1 MEYKLTK
8 NKLVVCLSSIILFAT
23 TIKRT
28 KTEPKSV
35 GRGKLWL
42 KKNASNH
49 NQILFGEIVI
59 WLSISVLYFFT
70 SFSLII
76 LWSYAQFSLYVF
88 RIILLFD
95 IFFMEPIWILA
106 SRRALCVC
114 LSALFIPG
122 QTNIFVIC
130 TFLLC

>member
-23 TIKRT
+23 TIQRT

-49 NQILFGEIVI
+49 NQILF
-59 WLSISVLYFFT
+59 W
-70 SFSLII
+70 
-76 LWSYAQFSLYVF
+76 
-88 RIILLFD
+88 
-95 IFFMEPIWILA
+95 
-106 SRRALCVC
+106 
-114 LSALFIPG
+114 
-122 QTNIFVIC
+122 
-130 TFLLC
+130 